1 MCVCVQ
7 SSKRSHR
14 FFLKFEQIST
24 SPALW
29 CHWTSLF
36 LTATILPCWRLP
48 WAVHALCAGLEAILG
63 TTFEYRITSE
73 GLPIHCFAQH
83 HSYEVYDFIWFQ
95 GLGFSHL
102 WFSYGFPDV
111 LPCFLRLLGC
121 FGCSLKQRYGGLP
134 PTCGPPTAEAE
145 PRGDKTVLG
154 WIGWM
159 LPSNKLTY
167 RIWYTI
173 GKP

>member
-1 MCVCVQ
+1 MCVCPIFQ
-7 SSKRSHR
+7 KKPSL
-14 FFLKFEQIST
+14 FFEVWTNFHITST
-24 SPALW
+24 MMPLNIIVSNCNHLAMLTTALGCSRALRGLGGHFGNHFW
-29 CHWTSLF
+29 VPHYLRGIAYPLLRPTSL
-36 LTATILPCWRLP
+36 LWSL
-48 WAVHALCAGLEAILG
+48 
-63 TTFEYRITSE
+63 
-73 GLPIHCFAQH
+73 
-83 HSYEVYDFIWFQ
+83 WFQ